1 MKSRHDP
8 KLEGLVNREKSNY
21 LFTALNNY
29 TTLCFFPDYRF
40 VSQISSS
47 QLPLEIQKSP
57 VTPPSTPT
65 SNGQKIRLISLAG
78 ESQMR
83 LPFSISIVNTPAC
96 KTAALAPNLFSGI
109 QSCLSPNT
117 SHSSQCNLLLNLNR
131 MITQLRSFSGF
142 SQSLEQHKRFLICF
156 SNAVHVSGPHWFL
169 QSYT

>member
-29 TTLCFFPDYRF
+29 TMLCFFPDYRF

-57 VTPPSTPT
+57 VTPPSTST
-65 SNGQKIRLISLAG
+65 SNGQEIQSISLTG
-78 ESQMR
+78 ESQMQ

-96 KTAALAPNLFSGI
+96 KMAALAPNCSQEYCLASLQTLLIKPKQNDYLAKII
-109 QSCLSPNT
+109 QW
-117 SHSSQCNLLLNLNR
+117 LL
-131 MITQLRSFSGF
+131 IVLR
-142 SQSLEQHKRFLICF
+142 I
-156 SNAVHVSGPHWFL
+156 A
-169 QSYT
+169 